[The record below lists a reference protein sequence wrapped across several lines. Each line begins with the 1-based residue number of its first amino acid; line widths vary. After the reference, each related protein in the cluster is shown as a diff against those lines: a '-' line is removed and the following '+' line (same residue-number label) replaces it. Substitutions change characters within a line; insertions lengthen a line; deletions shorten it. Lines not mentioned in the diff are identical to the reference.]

1 MENTCIYS
9 SSTITP
15 SFPSLIPSFFIPS
28 FLFLFFNQIRRGE
41 RKEKTDKK
49 REKGS
54 LPDMESSTAAY
65 QTLQQV
71 YRKKAQE
78 DLEKFTEILQEILIS
93 FGKDA
98 SAIPPDYIEK
108 FVKNANFLRLINTN
122 SIYDE
127 YSSPSSG
134 PALRISFPS
143 PLLLPSPFSP
153 PPSPFSLPSL

>member
-1 MENTCIYS
+1 MEYLHLFFHHYS
-9 SSTITP
+9 FFFLPHPFLPSSL
-15 SFPSLIPSFFIPS
+15 PSLIPS

-122 SIYDE
+122 SIYEFLDII
-127 YSSPSSG
+127 
-134 PALRISFPS
+134 RRD
-143 PLLLPSPFSP
+143 
-153 PPSPFSLPSL
+153 